1 MECSIDKF
9 HELRLNLARVLR
21 EMQVLD
27 ARFNSDLTNEQKI
40 EMKNLDSLRRVQAR
54 SIVSG
59 INNLKMANI
68 TKQMNAQPSS
78 APNGSVTV
86 TTDSKVDDDDT
97 VDID

>member
-27 ARFNSDLTNEQKI
+27 GRFNSDLTNEQKL
-40 EMKNLDSLRRVQAR
+40 EMKNLDSLRRVQAK

-59 INNLKMANI
+59 INNLKMAKIN
-68 TKQMNAQPSS
+68 KQMNAKSVS
-78 APNGSVTV
+78 ANGSVTV
-86 TTDSKVDDDDT
+86 TTDSKVDDDT